1 MAIVYVLANVPTQPP
16 RGSRFSLSVLP
27 LKGSTF
33 LGAHFNRP
41 RMRPLL
47 NRERET
53 RTQIGMT
60 VASVVMHRIAHIMV
74 EHLDRNRNLGS

>member
-1 MAIVYVLANVPTQPP
+1 
-16 RGSRFSLSVLP
+16 
-27 LKGSTF
+27 
-33 LGAHFNRP
+33 
-41 RMRPLL
+41 MRPLL